1 MKQIKINTLL
11 NKRNIS
17 LSSLV
22 KAPLV
27 ALTLGTLVLVTG
39 SVQAKSTA
47 ITNATVYTVAS
58 QGILEQATVIID
70 QGKITE
76 VYSNQKTPKNIEVD
90 EIIDAKGKILTPGFI
105 GSMNALGLVEV
116 GAVLSTRDGKDK
128 KADITFDA
136 SLAFNPKS
144 TLIAY
149 TRKGGIT
156 SNIVAP
162 HGGEDLFA
170 GQTFAVDLSGEFT
183 SVIEKQ
189 NAVLVYLGAE
199 SKGSRAQ
206 KLQAL
211 DYKLADAEKVLAK
224 NKADLNSDNKK
235 SKKEK
240 NKEKEA
246 KEPKRDELV
255 INALLAGEKP
265 LLAYADRATDL
276 LALLALKKKYGLDL
290 VLVGASDAVLVADE
304 IAAAKV
310 PVILSSID
318 NLPSSFDSLHASLT
332 NMATLAKAGVN
343 VILAPNGESHNV
355 NQLRFDAGIAV
366 ANGLSRSDAFSAITA
381 NVADV
386 FKLNSGRIAV
396 GKNAD
401 LVLWSADPFEL
412 STKVDIMWING
423 KQVSMQSRQDAL
435 RDRYTKDTT
444 MPRAYS
450 K

>member
-1 MKQIKINTLL
+1 MKQFKHNQV
-11 NKRNIS
+11 NKRNIT

-22 KAPLV
+22 KVSIIAV
-27 ALTLGTLVLVTG
+27 ALITG
-39 SVQAKSTA
+39 VAQAKTTA

-58 QGILEQATVIID
+58 QGILEQATVIIE
-70 QGKITE
+70 QGQITE
-76 VYSNQKTPKNIEVD
+76 VYSNQNTPKNIEAD
-90 EIIDAKGKILTPGFI
+90 ETIDAKGRILTPGFI
-105 GSMNALGLVEV
+105 GTMNSLGLVEV
-116 GAVLSTRDGKDK
+116 AAVSRTRDGKDK

-183 SVIEKQ
+183 SIIEKQ
-189 NAVLVYLGAE
+189 NAVLVYLGSI

-206 KLQAL
+206 RLQEL
-211 DYKLADAEKVLAK
+211 DYKLADAKKALTK
-224 NKADLNSDNKK
+224 KADKKENDK
-235 SKKEK
+235 SKEQKD
-240 NKEKEA
+240 A
-246 KEPKRDELV
+246 KEPKRDEKV

-276 LALLALKKKYGLDL
+276 LALLALKKKYGIDL
-290 VLVGASDAVLVADE
+290 VLVSASDAVLIADE
-304 IAAAKV
+304 IAAANV
-310 PVILSSID
+310 PVILSSIE
-318 NLPSSFDSLHASLT
+318 NLPSSFDSLHASLA
-332 NMATLAKAGVN
+332 NMAKLAKVGVK
-343 VILAPNGESHNV
+343 VILAPKGESHNL

-366 ANGLSRSDAFSAITA
+366 ANGLSRADAFSALTA

-401 LVLWSADPFEL
+401 LVLWSADPLEL
-412 STKVDIMWING
+412 STKVDLMWING
-423 KQVSMQSRQDAL
+423 KQVSTQSRQDAL
-435 RDRYTKDTT
+435 RDRYIKETN
-444 MPRAYS
+444 MPRAYT

>member
-1 MKQIKINTLL
+1 MKRLKQIKL
-11 NKRNIS
+11 NKLNLTLNS
-17 LSSLV
+17 LMKVS
-22 KAPLV
+22 AV
-27 ALTLGTLVLVTG
+27 ALTLVGG
-39 SVQAKSTA
+39 AVQAKSMA
-47 ITNATVYTVAS
+47 IINATVYTVAS
-58 QGILEQATVIID
+58 QGVLEQATVIID

-76 VYSNQKTPKNIEVD
+76 IYSKQNTPENIQAD
-90 EIIDAKGKILTPGFI
+90 ETIDAKGRILTPGFI
-105 GSMNALGLVEV
+105 GTMNALGLVEV
-116 GAVLSTRDGKDK
+116 GAVARTQDGSDD

-162 HGGEDLFA
+162 NGGDKLFA

-183 SVIEKQ
+183 SIIEKQ
-189 NAVLVYLGAE
+189 NAVLVYLGSE

-206 KLQAL
+206 RLQAL
-211 DYKLADAEKVLAK
+211 DHKFADAQKVLAK
-224 NKADLNSDNKK
+224 QANKK
-235 SKKEK
+235 DDKD
-240 NKEKEA
+240 KEA
-246 KEPKRDELV
+246 KEPKRDEQV
-255 INALLAGEKP
+255 INALLAGDKP

-290 VLVGASDAVLVADE
+290 ILVSASDAVLVVDE
-304 IAAAKV
+304 IAAANV
-310 PVILSSID
+310 PVILSSIE

-332 NMATLAKAGVN
+332 NMATLAKAGVK
-343 VILAPNGESHNV
+343 VILAPKGGAHNL

-366 ANGLSRSDAFSAITA
+366 ANGLPKADALSALTA

-386 FKLNSGRIAV
+386 FKLNSGRIVV

-412 STKVDIMWING
+412 STKVDSMWING
-423 KQVSMQSRQDAL
+423 IQVSTKSRQDAL
-435 RDRYTKDTT
+435 RDRYTGKTN

>member
-1 MKQIKINTLL
+1 MKQNRKNTL
-11 NKRNIS
+11 NIT
-17 LSSLV
+17 LSSFV
-22 KAPLV
+22 TATITAV
-27 ALTLGTLVLVTG
+27 AMMSG
-39 SVQAKSTA
+39 SLQAKTA
-47 ITNATVYTVAS
+47 ITNATVYTVAEK
-58 QGILEQATVIID
+58 GILQQATVIID
-70 QGKITE
+70 KGTITE
-76 VYSNQKTPKNIEVD
+76 VYANQDTPKNIDADEV
-90 EIIDAKGKILTPGFI
+90 IDANGRILTPGFI
-105 GSMNALGLVEV
+105 GSMNSLGLIEV
-116 GAVLSTRDGKDK
+116 GAVSRTRDGKDE

-156 SNIVAP
+156 SNVIAP
-162 HGGEDLFA
+162 HGGDSLFA
-170 GQTFAVDLSGEFT
+170 GQTFAANLSGEFT
-183 SVIEKQ
+183 SIIEKQ

-206 KLQAL
+206 RLQEL
-211 DYKLADAEKVLAK
+211 
-224 NKADLNSDNKK
+224 DNKFSDAKKAITK
-235 SKKEK
+235 SKNKKEK
-240 NKEKEA
+240 DKKEA

-265 LLAYADRATDL
+265 LLAYADRATDI
-276 LALLALKKKYGLDL
+276 LALLALKKKYGIDL
-290 VLVGASDAVLVADE
+290 VLVSASDAVLIADE
-304 IAAAKV
+304 ISAAEV

-318 NLPSSFDSLHASLT
+318 NLPSSFDTLHASLS
-332 NMATLAKAGVN
+332 NMTILAKAGVK
-343 VILAPNGESHNV
+343 VILAPKGESHNL

-366 ANGLSRSDAFSAITA
+366 ANGLARKDAFSALTA

-386 FKLNSGRIAV
+386 FKLNSGRIAA

-412 STKVDIMWING
+412 STKVDLMWING
-423 KQVSMQSRQDAL
+423 KQVSTKSRQDAL
-435 RDRYTKDTT
+435 RDRYTAKSN

>member
-1 MKQIKINTLL
+1 MINRLFNTKNITFNALIK
-11 NKRNIS
+11 
-17 LSSLV
+17 
-22 KAPLV
+22 V
-27 ALTLGTLVLVTG
+27 ATVVLVLATG
-39 SVQAKSTA
+39 AVQAKSTA

-58 QGILEQATVIID
+58 MGILAQATVIID
-70 QGKITE
+70 QGKITK
-76 VYSNQKTPKNIEVD
+76 VYSKEDTPQNIEAD

-105 GSMNALGLVEV
+105 GSMNSLGLVEV
-116 GAVLSTRDGKDK
+116 GAVARTRDGKYK

-162 HGGEDLFA
+162 HGGESLFA
-170 GQTFAVDLSGEFT
+170 GQTFVVDLSGEF
-183 SVIEKQ
+183 SSIIEKQ
-189 NAVLVYLGAE
+189 NAVLVYLGAI

-206 KLQAL
+206 SLQAL
-211 DYKLADAEKVLAK
+211 DNKFADAKKALAK
-224 NKADLNSDNKK
+224 QTD
-235 SKKEK
+235 KKEK
-240 NKEKEA
+240 NKNKNEEKDKDAKAKEKEA

-276 LALLALKKKYGLDL
+276 LALLALKKKYGFDL
-290 VLVGASDAVLVADE
+290 VLVSASDAVLVADE

-332 NMATLAKAGVN
+332 NMATLVKAGVK
-343 VILAPNGESHNV
+343 VILAPKGESHNL

-366 ANGLSRSDAFSAITA
+366 ANGLSKTDALASLTA
-381 NVADV
+381 NVADG

-412 STKVDIMWING
+412 STKVDLMWING
-423 KQVSMQSRQDAL
+423 KQVSIRSRQDAL
-435 RDRYTKDTT
+435 RDRYMAKSN

>member
-1 MKQIKINTLL
+1 MKQFKVNKSDITLSTVL
-11 NKRNIS
+11 KTS
-17 LSSLV
+17 FVAL
-22 KAPLV
+22 ALV
-27 ALTLGTLVLVTG
+27 AGAA
-39 SVQAKSTA
+39 QAKSTA

-58 QGILEQATVIID
+58 QGVLKQATVIID
-70 QGKITE
+70 DGKIVE
-76 VYSNQKTPKNIEVD
+76 VYTNQNTPDNIEVD
-90 EIIDAKGKILTPGFI
+90 ETIDAEGKILTPGFI
-105 GSMNALGLVEV
+105 GSMNSLGLVEV
-116 GAVLSTRDGKDK
+116 SAVSRTRDGKDK

-144 TLIAY
+144 TSIAY

-156 SNIVAP
+156 SNIVAAQ
-162 HGGEDLFA
+162 GGEDLFA
-170 GQTFAVDLSGEFT
+170 GQTFAVNLSGEF
-183 SVIEKQ
+183 SSIIEKQ
-189 NAVLVYLGAE
+189 NAVLVYLGSE
-199 SKGSRAQ
+199 KKGSRAQ
-206 KLQAL
+206 RLQAL
-211 DYKLADAEKVLAK
+211 DYKFADAKKALSK
-224 NKADLNSDNKK
+224 KADKK
-235 SKKEK
+235 D
-240 NKEKEA
+240 KEKET

-276 LALLALKKKYGLDL
+276 LALLALKKKHGVNI

-304 IAAAKV
+304 IAAAEV

-332 NMATLAKAGVN
+332 HMSKLAKAGVK
-343 VILAPNGESHNV
+343 VILAPKGGSHNL
-355 NQLRFDAGIAV
+355 NQLRYDAGIAV
-366 ANGLSRSDAFSAITA
+366 ANGLPRPTAFEALTA

-401 LVLWSADPFEL
+401 LVLWSADPFEI
-412 STKVDIMWING
+412 STKVDLMWING
-423 KQVSMQSRQDAL
+423 EQISTKSRQDAL
-435 RDRYTKDTT
+435 RDRYTVETN

>member
-1 MKQIKINTLL
+1 MINRLFNTKNITFNALIK
-11 NKRNIS
+11 
-17 LSSLV
+17 
-22 KAPLV
+22 V
-27 ALTLGTLVLVTG
+27 ATVVLVLATG
-39 SVQAKSTA
+39 AVQAKSTA

-58 QGILEQATVIID
+58 MGILAQATVIID
-70 QGKITE
+70 QGKITK
-76 VYSNQKTPKNIEVD
+76 VYSKEDTPQNIEAD

-105 GSMNALGLVEV
+105 GSMNSLGLVEV
-116 GAVLSTRDGKDK
+116 GAVARTRDGKYK

-162 HGGEDLFA
+162 HGGESLFA
-170 GQTFAVDLSGEFT
+170 GQTFVVDLSGEF
-183 SVIEKQ
+183 SSIIEKQ
-189 NAVLVYLGAE
+189 NAVLVYLGAI

-206 KLQAL
+206 SLQAL
-211 DYKLADAEKVLAK
+211 DNKFADAKKALAK
-224 NKADLNSDNKK
+224 QTD
-235 SKKEK
+235 KKEK
-240 NKEKEA
+240 NKNKNEEKDKDAKAKEKEA

-276 LALLALKKKYGLDL
+276 LALLALKKKYGFDL
-290 VLVGASDAVLVADE
+290 VLVSASDAVLVADE

-332 NMATLAKAGVN
+332 NMATLVKAGVK
-343 VILAPNGESHNV
+343 VILAPKGESHNL

-366 ANGLSRSDAFSAITA
+366 ANGLSKTDALASLTA

-412 STKVDIMWING
+412 STKVDLMWING
-423 KQVSMQSRQDAL
+423 KQVSIRSRQDAL
-435 RDRYTKDTT
+435 RDRYMAKSN

>member
-1 MKQIKINTLL
+1 MKQNQLNALL
-11 NKRNIS
+11 NKRNIT

-22 KAPLV
+22 KVSTV
-27 ALTLGTLVLVTG
+27 ALALVTNA
-39 SVQAKSTA
+39 VQAKSTA
-47 ITNATVYTVAS
+47 ITNATIYTVAS

-70 QGKITE
+70 QDKIIH
-76 VYSNQKTPKNIEVD
+76 VYSKQDRPKDIKTD
-90 EIIDAKGKILTPGFI
+90 ATIDAKGRILTPGFI
-105 GSMNALGLVEV
+105 GSMNSLGLVEV
-116 GAVLSTRDGKDK
+116 NAVAKSRDGKDK

-144 TLIAY
+144 SLIPY

-156 SNIVAP
+156 STIVAP
-162 HGGEDLFA
+162 QGGDDLFA
-170 GQTFAVDLSGEFT
+170 GQTFAVNLSGEFT
-183 SVIEKQ
+183 SIIEKQ
-189 NAVLVYLGAE
+189 NAVLVYLGSE
-199 SKGSRAQ
+199 DKGSRAQ

-211 DYKLADAEKVLAK
+211 DNKFEDAKKALAKAKKKAK
-224 NKADLNSDNKK
+224 NKKNDEKK
-235 SKKEK
+235 D
-240 NKEKEA
+240 A
-246 KEPKRDELV
+246 KEPKRDEQV

-276 LALLALKKKYGLDL
+276 LALLALKKKYELDL
-290 VLVGASDAVLVADE
+290 VLVSANDAVLVADE
-304 IAAAKV
+304 IAAANV

-332 NMATLAKAGVN
+332 NMATLAKAGVK
-343 VILAPNGESHNV
+343 VILAPNGGSHNL

-366 ANGLSRSDAFSAITA
+366 ANGLSKTDALSALTA

-401 LVLWSADPFEL
+401 LVMWSADPFEL
-412 STKVDIMWING
+412 STKVDLMWING
-423 KQVSMQSRQDAL
+423 KQVSTRSRQDAL
-435 RDRYTKDTT
+435 RDRYTGKTN

>member
-1 MKQIKINTLL
+1 MMTNKLFNTENITFNALL
-11 NKRNIS
+11 KVS
-17 LSSLV
+17 T
-22 KAPLV
+22 V
-27 ALTLGTLVLVTG
+27 ALALITTA
-39 SVQAKSTA
+39 VQAKSTA

-70 QGKITE
+70 QGNISQ
-76 VYSNQKTPKNIEVD
+76 VYSKENTPENIVAD
-90 EIIDAKGKILTPGFI
+90 EIIDAKGRILTPGFI
-105 GSMNALGLVEV
+105 GSMNSLGLIEV
-116 GAVLSTRDGKDK
+116 GAVARTRDGGFK

-162 HGGEDLFA
+162 HGGEGLFA
-170 GQTFAVDLSGEFT
+170 GQTFAVNLSGEF
-183 SVIEKQ
+183 SSIIEKQ

-199 SKGSRAQ
+199 SKGSRA
-206 KLQAL
+206 KNLQAL
-211 DYKLADAEKVLAK
+211 DNKFADAQKVLDKQAAK
-224 NKADLNSDNKK
+224 KAK
-235 SKKEK
+235 SKDKSK
-240 NKEKEA
+240 DAKAKGKEA
-246 KEPKRDELV
+246 KEPKRAELV

-290 VLVGASDAVLVADE
+290 VLVSASDAVLVADE
-304 IAAAKV
+304 IAAANV

-332 NMATLAKAGVN
+332 NMATLVKAGVK
-343 VILAPNGESHNV
+343 VILAPKGESHNL

-366 ANGLSRSDAFSAITA
+366 ANGLPKTDALSSLTA

-386 FKLNSGRIAV
+386 FKLNTGRIAV

-412 STKVDIMWING
+412 STKVDSMWING
-423 KQVSMQSRQDAL
+423 EQVSIKSRQDAL
-435 RDRYTKDTT
+435 RKRYTTKSN
-444 MPRAYS
+444 MPKAYS

>member
-1 MKQIKINTLL
+1 MKQIQLINQLT
-11 NKRNIS
+11 KRNITLTS
-17 LSSLV
+17 FV
-22 KAPLV
+22 KVSVAAL
-27 ALTLGTLVLVTG
+27 ALTAGA
-39 SVQAKSTA
+39 VQAKSTA

-70 QGKITE
+70 QGKITQ
-76 VYSNQKTPKNIEVD
+76 VYSQQNTPNVIEAD
-90 EIIDAKGKILTPGFI
+90 EIIDANGRILTPGFI
-105 GSMNALGLVEV
+105 GTMNSLGLVEV
-116 GAVLSTRDGKDK
+116 GAVAGTRDGQDK

-183 SVIEKQ
+183 SIIEKQ
-189 NAVLVYLGAE
+189 NAVLVYLGSE

-206 KLQAL
+206 KLQEL
-211 DYKLADAEKVLAK
+211 DFKLEDAKKVLE
-224 NKADLNSDNKK
+224 
-235 SKKEK
+235 KKEDSKGKDK
-240 NKEKEA
+240 NNKDEDKKDA

-265 LLAYADRATDL
+265 LLAYADRASDL
-276 LALLALKKKYGLDL
+276 LALLALKKKYGIDL
-290 VLVGASDAVLVADE
+290 VLISASDSVLIADE

-318 NLPSSFDSLHASLT
+318 NLPTSFDSLHASLG
-332 NMATLAKAGVN
+332 NIAKLAKAGVKI
-343 VILAPNGESHNV
+343 ILAPKGESHNL

-366 ANGLSRSDAFSAITA
+366 ANGLSKTDAFSALTA

-401 LVLWSADPFEL
+401 LVLWSADPFEI
-412 STKVDIMWING
+412 STKVDSMWING
-423 KQVSMQSRQDAL
+423 KQVSTRSRQDAL
-435 RDRYTKDTT
+435 RDRYTEQSD